1 MLAMTVA
8 TLMAL
13 AVLVLFP
20 ETGAARFLRTW
31 LIEAPARWLN
41 RTVVWRIAFFSALI
55 AAGIAMTLLFEFE
68 GLFVYGLMAPEI
80 MVWAALFDVGLL
92 IDAILITAAVMA
104 TNGLKVARLQVR
116 SLAGRLVAALRL
128 RTAGR
133 TTRTPTVRRPLRK
146 PADDDRPGWLQ
157 PAYRAFSMA

>member
-20 ETGAARFLRTW
+20 ETGAARFLRRW

-41 RTVVWRIAFFSALI
+41 RTTVWRVLFFGGLI
-55 AAGIAMTLLFEFE
+55 AAGLAMTLLFEAE
-68 GLFVYGLMAPEI
+68 GLLLYGFMAPEI
-80 MVWAALFDVGLL
+80 ALWAMMFDVGLV
-92 IDAILITAAVMA
+92 IDAILIAAAVLA
-104 TNGLKVARLQVR
+104 GNGLKVARMRMQALI
-116 SLAGRLVAALRL
+116 GRRVAVLRL

-133 TTRTPTVRRPLRK
+133 AVRPSVGRRPART
-146 PADDDRPGWLQ
+146 PADDDRPAWAHA
-157 PAYRAFSMA
+157 PYRAFSMA